1 MEPNGDLSDIN
12 DIALESNI
20 IGGDM
25 NNSITEFNKKGM
37 FHLKNIFIEEE
48 INIDNKYLIDH
59 PILIGK
65 FPFVTNKIK
74 NKERIRVLN
83 MENVNE
89 NNKKITELKNNNTNI
104 SFQDPH
110 KIIFVDNELD
120 RIDIEKYGVEYQ
132 KLKEENKIKSKEEWK
147 IRYQNI
153 NSILKIGELSK
164 ENWIKIN
171 KIILQN
177 KKSKIWRETANV
189 NRITEDF
196 KKLYKHTNEIRLWK
210 NEDIAETIK
219 TILLIIQANI
229 DIYDKEQKL
238 YTPNSKAMDFNG
250 FSQKI
255 IIQSILDDDINKE
268 IIKFMNLLK
277 RIDKG
282 FEIFLHNKIRTILFK
297 KRRC

>member
-1 MEPNGDLSDIN
+1 
-12 DIALESNI
+12 
-20 IGGDM
+20 
-25 NNSITEFNKKGM
+25 
-37 FHLKNIFIEEE
+37 
-48 INIDNKYLIDH
+48 
-59 PILIGK
+59 
-65 FPFVTNKIK
+65 
-74 NKERIRVLN
+74 

-110 KIIFVDNELD
+110 KIIFVDNALD

-153 NSILKIGELSK
+153 NSILTIGELSK

-229 DIYDKEQKL
+229 DIYDKNRNYILQTQKL
-238 YTPNSKAMDFNG
+238 
-250 FSQKI
+250 
-255 IIQSILDDDINKE
+255 
-268 IIKFMNLLK
+268 
-277 RIDKG
+277 
-282 FEIFLHNKIRTILFK
+282 
-297 KRRC
+297 